1 MIKRGKTRAAKTKFS
16 RVYDL
21 EIGNFVINSGDL
33 IKIQGEHGMKFKFFS
48 ITTNDETGASW
59 VDCFEVHKRAA
70 GCFRSFRIDR
80 VKRIP
85 TKRGKRKPSVV

>member
-1 MIKRGKTRAAKTKFS
+1 MIKRGKTRAVKTKFS

-21 EIGNFVINSGDL
+21 EFGNFTINSGDL
-33 IKIQGEHGMKFKFFS
+33 IKIQGEHGMKFKFYS

-59 VDCFEVHKRAA
+59 VDCFEVHKMTA
-70 GCFRSFRIDR
+70 GCFRSFAIDR

-85 TKRGKRKPSVV
+85 TKRGRRKKNV